1 MKLCKINLKE
11 IISFAFM
18 MGIICFFKTIYIN
31 SITYT
36 SYSDLVSN
44 ILIFW
49 NKNQFVNLI
58 WFLPV
63 LMNLFFVSKKYY
75 EKLVVFNPRYGNRYN
90 YVSYVIRDCFIY
102 SFAYNLIVALS
113 EIIFITLFIKASYYF
128 SFELIKNVLL
138 YVLINIFLDFVT
150 LYLCLLINK
159 YMYSFLIVISICI
172 MFLVVSNNFT
182 LSFLKTY
189 FIIYVLV
196 IIILVIYLIKGKY
209 QKIDIGGLE
218 RDIRN

>member
-18 MGIICFFKTIYIN
+18 IGIICFFKTIYIN

-63 LMNLFFVSKKYY
+63 LINLFFVSKKYY

-138 YVLINIFLDFVT
+138 YVLIN
-150 LYLCLLINK
+150 K

>member
-1 MKLCKINLKE
+1 M
-11 IISFAFM
+11 
-18 MGIICFFKTIYIN
+18 
-31 SITYT
+31 
-36 SYSDLVSN
+36 
-44 ILIFW
+44 
-49 NKNQFVNLI
+49 
-58 WFLPV
+58 
-63 LMNLFFVSKKYY
+63 
-75 EKLVVFNPRYGNRYN
+75 
-90 YVSYVIRDCFIY
+90 
-102 SFAYNLIVALS
+102 ALS